1 MLNTLLQTKLYR
13 PHWDA
18 ALVARPHLV
27 TRLNDALQRR
37 LTIIAAPAG
46 FGKTMLVSEWLAT
59 FDSPPAEFAQPPHA
73 CWLALDEGDND
84 PVRFFAHFMAALQTV
99 APALGQIAEM
109 LLQAPQLPAVETLMT
124 GLINDISSS
133 PRPVVFVLDDYH
145 VIETQVIHDA
155 LAFLL
160 DHLPGPLHLV
170 LTTRAD
176 PPWRL
181 ARLRARHQLNELR
194 AADLRF
200 RPDEAADFLNRVM
213 RLPLSAADVAALER
227 RTEGWIA
234 GLQMAALS
242 LQGSA
247 DVGAFIRA
255 FTGSHRYILDYLT
268 DEVIDRQPPHLRDF
282 LLHTSLFD
290 RLCAPLCDA
299 LQETH
304 TPSRQQT
311 SQTVLEELEAANLFL
326 LPLDDQRRWYRYHHL
341 FAEVLRH
348 RLHRTQPEQIAP
360 LYRRASAWC
369 EQAGLWD
376 EAIAYALAGQD
387 FSQAAHQ
394 LAAIGLQMVLETQI
408 GKLLRWIAQV
418 PVAVRQGEPRLN
430 IAYAWALLWA
440 GQLEAVEPLL
450 QEMAA
455 QPDHPLFVDAHAAA
469 MRAFVASLFGDLP
482 ATRTYAQQA
491 LAIAVPPAGQ
501 VDDDSTMQIAHGSAL
516 IALADSYRLRG
527 DLATAVTYY
536 EAAIPLN
543 LQIKS
548 LYAAL
553 GGIWD
558 LGEIAQAR
566 GQRQRAA
573 DLYRH
578 GLTVAQDFQLAQGR
592 GEALVTHFIH
602 LQLGAVLYQGHQIDE
617 AALHI
622 ERAVHLFTLSGVLD
636 LLPAYSLLAR
646 LKLAQGE
653 RDAARQLLP
662 KISPVPQAAAL
673 PLAYARSEA
682 ERIRLLLLLDQGQPD
697 GARLRTDIQTWMSA
711 RRLQIADDL
720 PYARE
725 FEYAM
730 LARALVALA
739 TVQNPVQKQPA
750 EDAYTL
756 LQRLMHQAEA
766 GERHGDLMEY
776 LALAALALRVQGQ
789 TAPALA
795 ALQRSVGL
803 AKAEGYVRLFVEEGP
818 AMRALL
824 GELRAWILSQPPRA
838 EVHSYLAYVDHL
850 LAAFPGQEPVMVHTP
865 RPTPSL
871 SPQNLIEPLTTRE
884 REVLDLLAAGETNEA
899 IARKLIISPATA
911 KRHVANIFAKLA
923 VVNRTQAIHRARELH
938 LL

>member
-1 MLNTLLQTKLYR
+1 MLNRLLQTKLYR

-46 FGKTMLVSEWLAT
+46 FGKTMLVSEWLAS
-59 FDSPPAEFAQPPHA
+59 FGSPTADLAQSPHA

-84 PVRFFAHFMAALQTV
+84 PVRFFAHFMAALQLV
-99 APALGQIAEM
+99 APALGQLAEM

-124 GLINDISSS
+124 GLINEMSSS

-145 VIETQVIHDA
+145 VIETQAIHDA

-242 LQGSA
+242 LQGST

-299 LQETH
+299 LQEPQA
-304 TPSRQQT
+304 PSRQE
-311 SQTVLEELEAANLFL
+311 SQIVLEALEAANLFL

-348 RLHRTQPEQIAP
+348 RLQRTQPEQVAS

-369 EQAGLWD
+369 EQAGLWE

-394 LAAIGLQMVLETQI
+394 LATIGLQMVLETQI

-418 PVAVRQGEPRLN
+418 PVATRQGEPRLN

-450 QEMAA
+450 QEIAA

-482 ATRTYAQQA
+482 ATMTCAQQA

-501 VDDDSTMQIAHGSAL
+501 MDDDSTMQIAHGSAL

-578 GLTVAQDFQLAQGR
+578 GLTVAQDFQFAQGR

-602 LQLGAVLYQGHQIDE
+602 LQLGAVLYQANQLAE
-617 AALHI
+617 AAHHLD
-622 ERAVHLFTLSGVLD
+622 RAVQLYALSGVLD

-682 ERIRLLLLLDQGQPD
+682 ERIRLLLLLDQAQPD
-697 GARLRTDIQTWMSA
+697 GDRLRTDIQMWIAA
-711 RRLQIADDL
+711 RRLQIVDDL

-750 EDAYTL
+750 ADAHTL

-766 GERHGDLMEY
+766 GERYGDLLEY
-776 LALAALALRVQGQ
+776 LALDALALRAQGQ

-824 GELRAWILSQPPRA
+824 GELRAWIVRQPPTA
-838 EVHSYLAYVDHL
+838 EGHAYLAYVDHL
-850 LAAFPGQEPVMVHTP
+850 LAAFPGQEPAMGN
-865 RPTPSL
+865 RPHPNPSI
-871 SPQNLIEPLTTRE
+871 SSALIEPLTTRE
-884 REVLDLLAAGETNEA
+884 REVLELLAAGETNEA
-899 IARKLIISPATA
+899 IARQLIISPATA